1 MIQNIKVDVIYYLT
15 ATDFEFEF
23 NLGGCCHMRLL
34 NDKANDKKSF
44 VNSLARA
51 VSRSQIII
59 SCGPLFGEDGLIATA
74 AAAINRGLQPL
85 DNKTFGIS
93 DDSEI
98 KIIEGAVPLVTPEG
112 YFGGCIIESGNQS
125 IITLTENRTI
135 RRTIMKTLVHPYI
148 EDMSIMQSAETG
160 GTGAMAEPI
169 KSAAQPEKP
178 ILPQVEVPAIPE
190 PIVEEPAIE
199 EPFVE
204 EPVIEAPDSK
214 EKPEPAAELQTD
226 ADFEPDDTSIEQDD
240 EHNIEFDFSPDVTEE
255 PTEEKSDEIEF
266 KAAKDN
272 YLMPNGEDDE
282 QPAKKSKKGNG
293 INITILIIAALL
305 ILIIFAL
312 CYFFIY
318 LPIVNGTTATEYIK
332 QVFTTASNVSKV

>member
-15 ATDFEFEF
+15 ATDFELEF

-59 SCGPLFGEDGLIATA
+59 SCGPLFGDDGLIATA

-169 KSAAQPEKP
+169 KAAVQPEEP
-178 ILPQVEVPAIPE
+178 VLPQAEVPVMPE
-190 PIVEEPAIE
+190 PVIE
-199 EPFVE
+199 EQVIE
-204 EPVIEAPDSK
+204 EPVIPEPAT
-214 EKPEPAAELQTD
+214 EEVPEPAAEPQTD
-226 ADFEPDDTSIEQDD
+226 NTAEPADTNKEQKG
-240 EHNIEFDFSPDVTEE
+240 EHNIEFDFSPANAEAEVPAEE
-255 PTEEKSDEIEF
+255 TTAEAEPE
-266 KAAKDN
+266 AAEN
-272 YLMPNGEDDE
+272 SYLITDDE
-282 QPAKKSKKGNG
+282 DEERPAEKSKKGNG
-293 INITILIIAALL
+293 INITILIISALL

-332 QVFTTASNVSKV
+332 QIFTTTSDLGSV